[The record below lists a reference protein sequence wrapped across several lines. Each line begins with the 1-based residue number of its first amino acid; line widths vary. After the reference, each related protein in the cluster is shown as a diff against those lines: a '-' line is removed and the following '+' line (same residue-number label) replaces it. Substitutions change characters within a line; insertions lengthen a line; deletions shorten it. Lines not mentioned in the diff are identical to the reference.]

1 MLAND
6 EAVEA
11 VTFGDGGILASLAPG
26 SSHVSSSTI
35 SVALSERLTSAHADA
50 GQGFVAAPVF
60 GRPEAAAAAKLFVVA
75 AGAPATLQTVSPA
88 FDAIGQRTFVISE
101 EPKAANLVKLSGNF
115 LIASVIESLGEA
127 MALVDKAGVDKQE
140 YLEILTST
148 LFGAPVYKTYGGLVA
163 RQEFEPAGFAA
174 PLGLKDVRLVLAAGE
189 DLQVALP
196 IASLLRDRFLTLLAN
211 GGANLDWSAIGSLRR
226 VGGRRARAG
235 ETLALHHA
243 AQAVGA
249 EDGFEHRRHVGAAPQ
264 PVPAVDV
271 DHLAGDP
278 TGGVAE
284 QEHRQVGDVGDL
296 ADARQR
302 RAAR

>member
-1 MLAND
+1 MKIGFIGLGNMGSGMAANLLKAGHEVTAYNRSQVRVDAVATQGARPARSVAEACGGDVVISMLAND

-11 VTFGDGGILASLAPG
+11 VTFGDGGILASLAAG
-26 SSHVSSSTI
+26 SVHVSSSTI
-35 SVALSERLTSAHADA
+35 SVALSERLTAAHADA

-88 FDAIGQRTFVISE
+88 FDAIGQRTFVVSE

-127 MALVDKAGVDKQE
+127 MALVGKAGVDKQE

-174 PLGLKDVRLVLAAGE
+174 ALGLKDVRLVLAAGE

-211 GGANLDWSAIGSLRR
+211 GGAHLDWSAIGSLAAWEA
-226 VGGRRARAG
+226 GGPG
-235 ETLALHHA
+235 PLKS
-243 AQAVGA
+243 
-249 EDGFEHRRHVGAAPQ
+249 
-264 PVPAVDV
+264 
-271 DHLAGDP
+271 
-278 TGGVAE
+278 
-284 QEHRQVGDVGDL
+284 
-296 ADARQR
+296 
-302 RAAR
+302 